1 MAHGAPGPHPRGG
14 RGLRYVRL
22 AAAAATTPRPVV
34 YQRPARQLIQPGC
47 LGRPPDRWGNGHR
60 TGLASYHFVAREQA
74 YISYEHPDCAAWPP
88 LDNGAPVPARMP
100 FDQMSW
106 DEDSRTW
113 TGSIEWEGRTGTTC
127 DAACWLTHSIHS
139 MYTAVLSRSVGRV
152 GPLRGLPLPGLLA
165 ARGGVVR
172 RALFQRFTA
181 GVRQVARCR
190 PLDISAGLRP
200 ILALHRPG

>member
-22 AAAAATTPRPVV
+22 AAAAAATTPRPAYHRASLWGNTFVQGLRAGEPVV

-165 ARGGVVR
+165 VV
-172 RALFQRFTA
+172 
-181 GVRQVARCR
+181 G
-190 PLDISAGLRP
+190 S
-200 ILALHRPG
+200 